1 VTRARSVLALAVLAT
16 LACAHPTRSA
26 HRPARAEPGADGP
39 RPAPAPVPEPPP
51 ATEPR
56 PDGDEEDRVERGEES
71 GLASFYAHRFHGR
84 RTASG
89 VRYDMHAM
97 TCAHPTA
104 PFGSRLKVTD
114 VETGRSVVVVVNDRG
129 PFARGRVVDLSL
141 AAAKR
146 LGMVKRGVARVTVE
160 PLD

>member
-16 LACAHPTRSA
+16 LACAHPTRST
-26 HRPARAEPGADGP
+26 HRPARVEPGDDG
-39 RPAPAPVPEPPP
+39 RRAAPAPVPEPPP
-51 ATEPR
+51 ATEPP

-104 PFGSRLKVTD
+104 RFGSRLKVTD

>member
-16 LACAHPTRSA
+16 LACAHPTRST
-26 HRPARAEPGADGP
+26 HRPAHAEPGDDG
-39 RPAPAPVPEPPP
+39 RRAAPAPVPEPPP

>member
-1 VTRARSVLALAVLAT
+1 VRWRRRLPLALLLFVP
-16 LACAHPTRSA
+16 LACAHPSRST
-26 HRPARAEPGADGP
+26 HRPARPPTAETRGDE
-39 RPAPAPVPEPPP
+39 RPPPAPVPEPPP
-51 ATEPR
+51 R
-56 PDGDEEDRVERGEES
+56 PDREDEARGAEEET
-71 GLASFYAHRFHGR
+71 GIASFYAHRFHGR

-97 TCAHPTA
+97 TCAHPNA
-104 PFGSRLKVTD
+104 PFGTRLRVTD

-146 LGMVKRGVARVTVE
+146 LGIVKRGLARVKVE
-160 PLD
+160 RVE

>member
-1 VTRARSVLALAVLAT
+1 M
-16 LACAHPTRSA
+16 
-26 HRPARAEPGADGP
+26 
-39 RPAPAPVPEPPP
+39 PEPPP
-51 ATEPR
+51 AEPQR
-56 PDGDEEDRVERGEES
+56 DGDEEDRVAKGEET

-104 PFGSRLKVTD
+104 PFGARLKVT
-114 VETGRSVVVVVNDRG
+114 ELESGRSVIVVVNDRG
-129 PFARGRVVDLSL
+129 PFARGRVVDLSF

-146 LGMVKRGVARVTVE
+146 LGIVKRGLARVTVE
-160 PLD
+160 RVD